1 MKTNK
6 SKTKPA
12 LGRGL
17 SSLLGENKTNLDNLI
32 TNNNLNYKF
41 NTIGIELVSPGPWQA
56 RKIFDN
62 NELINLAKSIKEH
75 GIIQPI
81 VVIEDDN
88 NKEKFLI
95 IAGERRWRA
104 AQIAKLHEIP
114 VIVQQNLE
122 EKKIIEISLLEN
134 LQRTD
139 LNPIEEAKGYK
150 NLIEDHNYKQETVA
164 LVVGKSRPYVANL
177 LRLLTLP
184 EDIQNLII
192 SDKLS
197 IGHVRPLIGR
207 TDAVSL
213 AKEIVRRNFS
223 VREVETYIKSL
234 ENKKS
239 LSEKQN
245 NYEEIENKLTEKIGL
260 KIKIQFNPKSEK
272 GSIKISCENLEQFDD
287 LIEKIKNL

>member
-62 NELINLAKSIKEH
+62 NELINLAKSIKDH

>member
-6 SKTKPA
+6 SKTMPA

-32 TNNNLNYKF
+32 NNNNLNYKF

-164 LVVGKSRPYVANL
+164 VVVGKSRPYVANL
-177 LRLLTLP
+177 MRLLTLP

-197 IGHVRPLIGR
+197 IGHVRPLVGR

>member
-6 SKTKPA
+6 SKTMPA

-164 LVVGKSRPYVANL
+164 VVVGKSRPYVANL
-177 LRLLTLP
+177 MRLLTLP

-213 AKEIVRRNFS
+213 AKEIVRRKFS

>member
-62 NELINLAKSIKEH
+62 NELISLAKSIKEH

-104 AQIAKLHEIP
+104 AQIAKLHKVPI
-114 VIVQQNLE
+114 IIKKDLE
-122 EKKIIEISLLEN
+122 EYRKRGI
-134 LQRTD
+134 
-139 LNPIEEAKGYK
+139 
-150 NLIEDHNYKQETVA
+150 
-164 LVVGKSRPYVANL
+164 
-177 LRLLTLP
+177 
-184 EDIQNLII
+184 
-192 SDKLS
+192 
-197 IGHVRPLIGR
+197 
-207 TDAVSL
+207 
-213 AKEIVRRNFS
+213 
-223 VREVETYIKSL
+223 
-234 ENKKS
+234 
-239 LSEKQN
+239 
-245 NYEEIENKLTEKIGL
+245 
-260 KIKIQFNPKSEK
+260 
-272 GSIKISCENLEQFDD
+272 
-287 LIEKIKNL
+287 

>member
-1 MKTNK
+1 VKTNK

-164 LVVGKSRPYVANL
+164 VVVGKSRPYVANL
-177 LRLLTLP
+177 MRLLTLP

-197 IGHVRPLIGR
+197 IGHVRPLVGR

>member
-1 MKTNK
+1 VKTNK

-62 NELINLAKSIKEH
+62 NELINLAKSIKDH

-197 IGHVRPLIGR
+197 IGHVRPLVGR

>member
-6 SKTKPA
+6 SKTMPA

-62 NELINLAKSIKEH
+62 NELINLAKSIKDH

-164 LVVGKSRPYVANL
+164 VVVGKSRPYVANL
-177 LRLLTLP
+177 MRLLTLP

-197 IGHVRPLIGR
+197 IGHVRPLVGR

-245 NYEEIENKLTEKIGL
+245 NYEEI
-260 KIKIQFNPKSEK
+260 
-272 GSIKISCENLEQFDD
+272 SI
-287 LIEKIKNL
+287 

>member
-6 SKTKPA
+6 SKTMPA

-62 NELINLAKSIKEH
+62 NELINLAKSIKDH

-197 IGHVRPLIGR
+197 IGHVRPLVGR

-213 AKEIVRRNFS
+213 AKEIVRRKFS

>member
-1 MKTNK
+1 M
-6 SKTKPA
+6 PA

-62 NELINLAKSIKEH
+62 NELINLAKSIKDH

-197 IGHVRPLIGR
+197 IGHVRPLVGR

>member
-164 LVVGKSRPYVANL
+164 VVVGKSRPYVANL
-177 LRLLTLP
+177 MRLLTLP

-197 IGHVRPLIGR
+197 IGHVRPLVGR

>member
-197 IGHVRPLIGR
+197 IGHVRPLVGR

>member
-62 NELINLAKSIKEH
+62 NELINLAKSIKDH

-197 IGHVRPLIGR
+197 IGHVRPLVGR

>member
-1 MKTNK
+1 M
-6 SKTKPA
+6 
-12 LGRGL
+12 
-17 SSLLGENKTNLDNLI
+17 
-32 TNNNLNYKF
+32 
-41 NTIGIELVSPGPWQA
+41 
-56 RKIFDN
+56 
-62 NELINLAKSIKEH
+62 
-75 GIIQPI
+75 
-81 VVIEDDN
+81 
-88 NKEKFLI
+88 
-95 IAGERRWRA
+95 
-104 AQIAKLHEIP
+104 
-114 VIVQQNLE
+114 IVQQNLE

-164 LVVGKSRPYVANL
+164 VVVGKSRPYVANL

-213 AKEIVRRNFS
+213 AKEIVRKKFS
-223 VREVETYIKSL
+223 VRKVETYIKSL
-234 ENKKS
+234 ENKKP
-239 LSEKQN
+239 LTAKQN
-245 NYEEIENKLTEKIGL
+245 HYEEIENKLTEKIGL
-260 KIKIQFNPKSEK
+260 KIKIQFNSKSEK

>member
-62 NELINLAKSIKEH
+62 NELINLAKSIKDH

-164 LVVGKSRPYVANL
+164 VVVGKSRPYVANL

-197 IGHVRPLIGR
+197 IGHVRPLVGR